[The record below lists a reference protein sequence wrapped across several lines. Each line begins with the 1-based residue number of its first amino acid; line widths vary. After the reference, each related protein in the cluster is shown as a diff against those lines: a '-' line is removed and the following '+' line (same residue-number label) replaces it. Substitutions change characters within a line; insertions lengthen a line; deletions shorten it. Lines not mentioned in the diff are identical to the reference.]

1 MRDHLREALSRVAT
15 LLIQQLTQRDRLLQE
30 RDRHCDIITAIL
42 QAASPKRSKPN
53 FNWLT
58 SY

>member
-53 FNWLT
+53 FN
-58 SY
+58 